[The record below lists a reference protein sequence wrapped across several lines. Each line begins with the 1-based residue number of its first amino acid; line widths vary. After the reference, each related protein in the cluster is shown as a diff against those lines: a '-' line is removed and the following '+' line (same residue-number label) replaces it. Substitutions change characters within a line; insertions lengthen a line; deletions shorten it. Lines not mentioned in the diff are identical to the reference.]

1 MIPDMPTETSTSIVV
16 LFGAACA
23 LLIVATI
30 AGEILRYRLARH
42 GSHPTVETYVTR
54 LHSWWGLVFLL
65 AIALLVGR
73 SGVILLFA
81 FASFAALREF
91 LTLTRKTKADHWALI
106 AAFYV
111 VFPVQYLLVWMGA
124 DGLFSIFVPVYA
136 FLILPILSVIRGD
149 GRNFL
154 SRVSETQWGLMICV
168 FCASH
173 IPALVTLNIQGST
186 GRSVLLIA
194 FLVLVVQLG
203 DLAEYYTGRRFGKKR
218 LASDLSPKTREGVF
232 YGALAATCLGLLLF
246 WITPFTPWAAALIA
260 LIIYLIGVGGSLV
273 LSAIKQD
280 RGVKSWGHLIPGQGG
295 FVDQMD
301 SVVFAAPVFFHL
313 TRYFYGA

>member
-1 MIPDMPTETSTSIVV
+1 MPTETSTSIVV